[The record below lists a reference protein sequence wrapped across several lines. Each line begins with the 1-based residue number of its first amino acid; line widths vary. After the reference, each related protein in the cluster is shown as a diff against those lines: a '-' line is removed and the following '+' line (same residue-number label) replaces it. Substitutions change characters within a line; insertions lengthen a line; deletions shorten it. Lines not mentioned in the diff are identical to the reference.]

1 MSQVPP
7 ELLTAAAAVGLT
19 IDTVLRRTEK
29 TVLARGSFG
38 GAEAALKY
46 LIDDDPFWAA
56 KWRHELDVYEIFGEA
71 APPVRVP
78 RLLHTDHE
86 RLLVLEWVDGR
97 PVAEERYPQRS
108 LTDAEVDAVLG
119 CVTALNGW
127 NEAAARFSPTF
138 DYPERLRRYHTKG
151 YFTDDELTAL
161 LRLLG
166 TLGRPDQV
174 NHGDPL
180 ASNILIG
187 TAGDAVLLD
196 WEFTGLFLPGFD
208 LAMLHTQLG
217 PGTPAVRERIDAIV
231 AEAGIQESFAVNLA
245 VVLTRELRLHH
256 ELADDDPA
264 RIRCLPLIES
274 AWTAASMRLQDLTS
288 RRLG

>member
-19 IDTVLRRTEK
+19 IEKVLRQTEK
-29 TVLARGSFG
+29 TLLAKGSLAG
-38 GAEAALKY
+38 TEAAVKY
-46 LIDDDPFWAA
+46 LLDDDPFWAA
-56 KWRHELDVYEIFGEA
+56 KWRHELDVYEIFGEVP
-71 APPVRVP
+71 PPVRVP
-78 RLLHTDHE
+78 RLLQTDHE

-108 LTDAEVDAVLG
+108 LTDAEVDAVLR

-127 NEAAARFSPTF
+127 TAAAARFSPTF
-138 DYPERLRRYHTKG
+138 DYPERLHRYHDKG
-151 YFTDDELTAL
+151 YLTDDELTAL
-161 LRLLG
+161 LRLVG
-166 TLGRPDQV
+166 TRSGPDQV

-187 TAGDAVLLD
+187 KAGDAVLLD
-196 WEFTGLFLPGFD
+196 WEFTGLFQPGFD

-231 AEAGIQESFAVNLA
+231 AEAGIQESFAINLA

-274 AWTAASMRLQDLTS
+274 AWAAARLRLHGLTT